1 VLRPKPT
8 LLRETKMERQV
19 RVLVSFIVALTIAS
33 SPLAFAEAIQS
44 PRLQTGDR
52 VGGRSGPAN
61 KKAPRASGSASMES
75 SIHPVARVSITTP
88 GLTQREASIAMP
100 TPGPCTPAPPTVSVS
115 PGVGPA
121 VVAGTPVSYTVS
133 VFNNN
138 TAGCPASSFLLA
150 LSAPRGV
157 SANLSQATVTA
168 ASGASGSAVLTVISP
183 AGAIPGTYRMN
194 ISAWSAENPG
204 YRSSVQA
211 KYVVGVVVST
221 ALTVRASTDKS
232 SYIRNQT
239 VVMKAKLLAG
249 ASAAPGGTVTFK
261 TTKPDGRS
269 VLGAAVTDSNGVA
282 TYNYRSST
290 KDPAGVYRVNV
301 AAGWNGT
308 SAAGTTSFTAK

>member
-1 VLRPKPT
+1 
-8 LLRETKMERQV
+8 MERQV
-19 RVLVSFIVALTIAS
+19 RVLMSFIVALTIAS

-44 PRLQTGDR
+44 PRSQTGDR
-52 VGGRSGPAN
+52 LRLRGGRTKKTLALESGGT
-61 KKAPRASGSASMES
+61 SVLS
-75 SIHPVARVSITTP
+75 SSDPDAGVTMTRGVP
-88 GLTQREASIAMP
+88 QREASIAMP

-168 ASGASGSAVLTVISP
+168 AFGASGSAVLSVISP
-183 AGAIPGTYRMN
+183 AGTIPGTYKMN
-194 ISAWSAENPG
+194 ISAWSAEYPG
-204 YRSSVQA
+204 YRSSVSA

-232 SYIRNQT
+232 SYVRNQT

-249 ASAAPGGTVTFK
+249 PSAAPGGTVTFK
-261 TTKPDGRS
+261 TTKPNGRS
-269 VLGAAVTDSNGVA
+269 VLGSAVTDSNGVA
-282 TYNYRSST
+282 TYSFRLSE
-290 KDPAGVYRVNV
+290 KDPAGVYHVKV
-301 AAGWNGT
+301 SAGWNDA
-308 SAAGTTSFTAK
+308 SAAGSTSFTAK